1 MKKLIAIGAA
11 TVLLTASAAVAKP
24 GPQPRIA
31 KADATRTALAAVP
44 GGKVTA
50 VELDTEHNQLIYS
63 LDIAVPGRTGVE
75 EVQVSAMTGKIVS
88 RKHEGPL
95 QEKLE
100 QAAEKLAG
108 H

>member
-1 MKKLIAIGAA
+1 MKKLTAIGAA
-11 TVLLTASAAVAKP
+11 TMFLFASASFAKP
-24 GPQPRIA
+24 APQPRIA

-44 GGKVTA
+44 GGKVTSA
-50 VELDTEHNQLIYS
+50 ELETEHNQLIYS
-63 LDIAVPGRTGVE
+63 FDIAVPDKSGVE

-95 QEKLE
+95 KEKVE
-100 QAAEKLAG
+100 QAAEKLER